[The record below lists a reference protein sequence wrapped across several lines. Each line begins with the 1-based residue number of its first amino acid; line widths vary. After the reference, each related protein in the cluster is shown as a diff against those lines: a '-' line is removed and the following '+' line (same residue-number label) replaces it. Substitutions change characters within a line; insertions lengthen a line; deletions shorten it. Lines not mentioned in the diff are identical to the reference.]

1 MPPTGDS
8 IGPISDGGADRHVE
22 VPWGDG
28 PGSGTRGRPRLASL
42 AVEIIRADGPCPVPE
57 VGAAVTIGAY
67 DGVHLG
73 HRAVI
78 AEVRHRA
85 EELGVRSAVVTFD
98 RHPAMVVR
106 PESAPLL
113 LTDLD
118 QKLELLAGT
127 GVDVALVVR
136 FDEGRA
142 TESAEDFVSEVLVGC
157 LAAEV
162 VVVGED
168 FHFGHRRQ
176 GNVAL
181 LRTTGAEAGF
191 TVEGLSLRS
200 ATDVGAEAAA
210 IWADATDAVG
220 GDAPEEKVSST
231 AIRAALVAG
240 DIERATA
247 LLGRPHEIRGLVSPG
262 DKRGRELGFPTA
274 NVAVPGEIL
283 MPADGIYAGWFMR
296 ADGTRLP
303 TAINLG
309 RRPTFYEQAH
319 ASLLEAHVLDF
330 DGDLYGERVAVRF
343 VARLHGEVKYESV
356 EALVAGIE
364 RDCDRARQVLAG

>member
-1 MPPTGDS
+1 
-8 IGPISDGGADRHVE
+8 
-22 VPWGDG
+22 
-28 PGSGTRGRPRLASL
+28 
-42 AVEIIRADGPCPVPE
+42 VEIIRADGPCPAPE

-78 AEVRHRA
+78 AEVRRRA
-85 EELGVRSAVVTFD
+85 EERGLRSAVVTFD

-106 PESAPLL
+106 PESAPRL

-118 QKLELLAGT
+118 QKLELLAET

-136 FDEGRA
+136 FDETRA
-142 TESAEDFVSEVLVGC
+142 AESAEDFVREVLVGC
-157 LAAEV
+157 LAAQE

-168 FHFGHRRQ
+168 FHFGHRRA

-181 LRTTGAEAGF
+181 LRRMGEELGF
-191 TVEGLSLRS
+191 SVEGLGLRS
-200 ATDVGAEAAA
+200 ARDVGAEAAA
-210 IWADATDAVG
+210 IWAEASAAAEH
-220 GDAPEEKVSST
+220 DAPEEKVSST

-240 DIERATA
+240 EIDRATA
-247 LLGRPHEIRGLVSPG
+247 LLGRTHEVRGLVMTG
-262 DKRGRELGFPTA
+262 DKRGRDLGFPTA

-283 MPADGIYAGWFMR
+283 LPADGIYAGWLVR
-296 ADGTRLP
+296 ADGTVLP

-330 DGDLYGERVAVRF
+330 EGDLYDEHVAVRF
-343 VARLHGEVKYESV
+343 VAHLHPEIRYPSV
-356 EALVAGIE
+356 EALVEGIG
-364 RDCDRARQVLAG
+364 RDVVETRRILGV